1 MTYEIIFSDK
11 ALRQLKKMERNVQER
26 IIAVLERI
34 RIRPEAHVAKLIGYP
49 GYKLRVGDYRVIM
62 DIDNKELQ
70 ILVLK
75 VGHRKN
81 IYGTIEIKI
90 YSLNGIR

>member
-1 MTYEIIFSDK
+1 MTYSVIFSDNARK
-11 ALRQLKKMERNVQER
+11 QIKKLERDVQER
-26 IIAVLERI
+26 IISALERI
-34 RIRPEAHVAKLIGYP
+34 RIRPGAYVTKLVGDP

-62 DIDNKELQ
+62 DIDNNELQ

-81 IYGTIEIKI
+81 IYDQ
-90 YSLNGIR
+90 

>member
-1 MTYEIIFSDK
+1 MTYEIVFSDK
-11 ALRQLKKMERNVQER
+11 ALNQLKKLEKMVQER

-34 RIRPEAHVAKLIGYP
+34 RVRPETYVTKLVGDP

-62 DIDNKELQ
+62 DIDNKIIR
-70 ILVLK
+70 ILILK

-81 IYGTIEIKI
+81 IYD
-90 YSLNGIR
+90 